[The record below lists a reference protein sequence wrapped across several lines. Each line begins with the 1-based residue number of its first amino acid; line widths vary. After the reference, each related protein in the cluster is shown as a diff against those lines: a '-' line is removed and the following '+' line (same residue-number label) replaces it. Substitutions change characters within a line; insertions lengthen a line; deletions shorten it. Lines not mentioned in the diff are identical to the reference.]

1 MRVRGLVCAFVFARV
16 YAVCV
21 CVCVRVGVRVRVRV
35 RVRVQLQQ
43 FNVRRFELSYLR

>member
-1 MRVRGLVCAFVFARV
+1 MCAFVFARV

-35 RVRVQLQQ
+35 RVQLQQ